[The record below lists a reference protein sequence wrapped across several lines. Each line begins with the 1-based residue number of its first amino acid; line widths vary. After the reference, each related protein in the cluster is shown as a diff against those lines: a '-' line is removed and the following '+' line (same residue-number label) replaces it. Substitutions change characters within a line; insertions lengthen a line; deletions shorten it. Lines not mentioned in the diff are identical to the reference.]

1 MHLIIDI
8 GNTSVKTA
16 LFKKGKLIH
25 LKRIQLEKLFF
36 VVSEISKRQTIK
48 YALISSVGNLTNKNR
63 QELETL
69 FTCIEL
75 THKSKLPFYN
85 KYGTPK
91 TLGVDRLALVSA
103 AVSQFP
109 NTNVLVID
117 AGTCVTYDFV
127 THNKD
132 YFGGAISP
140 GVKSRY
146 KSLHDYTEN
155 LPLLEKQIPEN
166 LIGDSTT
173 NSIHSGVVNG
183 ICREIDGV
191 ISQYLEIHKKLTVV
205 LTGGDAEFLS
215 SQLKN
220 SIFVR
225 PFFLVEGLYT
235 ILKYNIK

>member
-1 MHLIIDI
+1 MYLIIDI

-16 LFKKGKLIH
+16 LFKKDKLID
-25 LKRIQLEKLFF
+25 LKRFQLANFIS
-36 VVSEISKRQTIK
+36 VIYEISKTHIIK
-48 YALISSVGNLTNKNR
+48 YALISSVGKLSKENIKD
-63 QELETL
+63 LEGL
-69 FTCIEL
+69 FPCMEL

-85 KYGTPK
+85 KYDTPK
-91 TLGVDRLALVSA
+91 TLGVDRLALVGA

-109 NTNVLVID
+109 NKNVLVID

-127 THNKD
+127 TQQKN
-132 YFGGAISP
+132 YLGGAISP
-140 GVKSRY
+140 GVNSRY

-155 LPLLEKQIPEN
+155 LPLLEKQQPIS
-166 LIGDSTT
+166 ITGDSTV

-183 ICREIDGV
+183 ISREIDGV
-191 ISQYLEIHKKLTVV
+191 ITQYQEIYKKLTVV

-225 PFFLVEGLYT
+225 PFFLAEGLYT
-235 ILKYNIK
+235 ILKFNI